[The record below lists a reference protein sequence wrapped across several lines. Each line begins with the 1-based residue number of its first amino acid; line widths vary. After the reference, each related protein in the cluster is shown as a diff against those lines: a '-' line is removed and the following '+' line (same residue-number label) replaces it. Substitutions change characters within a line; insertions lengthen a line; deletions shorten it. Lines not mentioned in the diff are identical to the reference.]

1 MNDILPYDFDDE
13 LVRVVMIAGDPWWVA
28 TDIAKVLGYRDAP
41 NMVRNLDEDEKG
53 THIVSTLGGEQQVAV
68 ISESGLY
75 VAIFKS
81 RKPDAIKFRK
91 WVTGTLLP
99 ELRRTGRYTL
109 YEQDP
114 PPTLPHEAQAVELQA
129 RVSVVRTALRLYGT
143 RGARDIWVQMGL
155 PVPIAHARASAE
167 DDPLAQEVREWIADR
182 LEVSCEAVSA
192 GLNIAHDT
200 SIGRR
205 IGALLRMFGWR
216 QTHVARDGHRTFRM
230 FSAPGTARWDEM
242 GGGHV

>member
-143 RGARDIWVQMGL
+143 RGARDI
-155 PVPIAHARASAE
+155 
-167 DDPLAQEVREWIADR
+167 
-182 LEVSCEAVSA
+182 
-192 GLNIAHDT
+192 
-200 SIGRR
+200 
-205 IGALLRMFGWR
+205 
-216 QTHVARDGHRTFRM
+216 
-230 FSAPGTARWDEM
+230 
-242 GGGHV
+242 

>member
-1 MNDILPYDFDDE
+1 MNDILPYDFEDN
-13 LVRVVMIAGDPWWVA
+13 LVRVVLIGGDPWWVA
-28 TDIAKVLGYRDAP
+28 TDVAKVLGYKRAP
-41 NMVRNLDEDEKG
+41 DMVRNLEEDEKG
-53 THIVSTLGGEQQVAV
+53 VHIVHTLGGEQSLSV

-81 RKPDAIKFRK
+81 RQADAVKFRK
-91 WVTGTLLP
+91 WVTGTVLP

-109 YEQDP
+109 HEQDP

-129 RVSVVRTALRLYGT
+129 RVAVVRAALRIFGT
-143 RGARDIWVQMGL
+143 RGARDIWVQVGL
-155 PVPIAHARASAE
+155 PVPIAHAKASAE
-167 DDPLAQEVREWIADR
+167 DDPLAAQVREWIADR
-182 LEVSCEAVSA
+182 QEVSVEDVCA
-192 GLNIAHDT
+192 GLDIVNEV

-230 FSAPGTARWDEM
+230 FSAPGTPRWDEM

>member
-1 MNDILPYDFDDE
+1 MNDILPYDFEDN
-13 LVRVVMIAGDPWWVA
+13 LVRVVLIGGDPWWIASDV
-28 TDIAKVLGYRDAP
+28 AKVLGYRDAA
-41 NMVRNLDEDEKG
+41 NMVRNLEDDEKG
-53 THIVSTLGGEQQVAV
+53 THIVSTLGGEQQVSV

-75 VAIFKS
+75 VSIFKS
-81 RKPDAIKFRK
+81 RREEAIKFRK
-91 WVTGTLLP
+91 WVTGTVLP

-109 YEQDP
+109 HDEP
-114 PPTLPHEAQAVELQA
+114 PPNLPHEAQAVELQA
-129 RVSVVRTALRLYGT
+129 RVSVVRTALRLFGT

-167 DDPLAQEVREWIADR
+167 DDPLATSVREWIADR
-182 LEVSCEAVSA
+182 SEVSVEDVCA
-192 GLNIAHDT
+192 GLDIVNEV

-242 GGGHV
+242 GGDHV

>member
-1 MNDILPYDFDDE
+1 MNDILPYDFEDN
-13 LVRVVMIAGDPWWVA
+13 LVRVVLIGGDPWWVA
-28 TDIAKVLGYRDAP
+28 TDVAKVLGYKRAP
-41 NMVRNLDEDEKG
+41 DMVRNLEEDEKG
-53 THIVSTLGGEQQVAV
+53 VHIVHTLGGEQSLSV

-81 RKPDAIKFRK
+81 RQADAIKFRK
-91 WVTGTLLP
+91 WVTGTVLP

-109 YEQDP
+109 HEQDP

-129 RVSVVRTALRLYGT
+129 RVAVVRAALRIFGT
-143 RGARDIWVQMGL
+143 RGARDIWVQVGL
-155 PVPIAHARASAE
+155 PVPIAHAKASAE
-167 DDPLAQEVREWIADR
+167 DDPLAAQVREWIADR
-182 LEVSCEAVSA
+182 QEVSVEDVCA
-192 GLNIAHDT
+192 GLDIVNEV

-216 QTHVARDGHRTFRM
+216 QTHVAREGHRTFRM
-230 FSAPGTARWDEM
+230 FSAPGTPRWDEM

>member
-1 MNDILPYDFDDE
+1 MSNILPYDFEDN
-13 LVRVVMIAGDPWWVA
+13 LVRVVLIAGDPWWVA
-28 TDIAKVLGYRDAP
+28 ADVAKVLGYRNAP
-41 NMVRNLDEDEKG
+41 DMVRNLDEDEKG
-53 THIVSTLGGEQQVAV
+53 THIVRTLGGDQEMNI
-68 ISESGLY
+68 ISEGGLY

-81 RKPDAIKFRK
+81 RREEAIKFRK
-91 WVTGTLLP
+91 WVTGTVLP

-109 YEQDP
+109 HEQDP
-114 PPTLPHEAQAVELQA
+114 PPTLPHEAQAAELQA
-129 RVSVVRTALRLYGT
+129 RVSVVRTALRIFGT

-155 PVPIAHARASAE
+155 PVPIAHAKAAAE
-167 DDPLAQEVREWIADR
+167 DDPLAVSVREWLADR
-182 LEVSCEAVSA
+182 QEVSVEDVCA
-192 GLNIAHDT
+192 GLDIVNEV

-230 FSAPGTARWDEM
+230 FSAPGTPRWEEM

>member
-1 MNDILPYDFDDE
+1 MSNILPYDFDDN
-13 LVRVVMIAGDPWWVA
+13 LVRVVLIGGDPWWVA
-28 TDIAKVLGYRDAP
+28 ADVAKVLGYSHTP
-41 NMVRNLDEDEKG
+41 HMVRNLEEDEKG
-53 THIVSTLGGEQQVAV
+53 VHITDTLGGHQELSV

-81 RKPDAIKFRK
+81 RRPEAIKFRK
-91 WVTGTLLP
+91 WVTGTVLP
-99 ELRRTGRYTL
+99 ELRRTGRYAL
-109 YEQDP
+109 HEQDP
-114 PPTLPHEAQAVELQA
+114 PPTLPHEAEANELQA
-129 RVSVVRTALRLYGT
+129 RVSVVRTAIRLFGT

-167 DDPLAQEVREWIADR
+167 DDPLAVAVREWLADR
-182 LEVSCEAVSA
+182 SEVSVEDVCA
-192 GLNIAHDT
+192 GLDIVNDT

-230 FSAPGTARWDEM
+230 FSAPGTPRWDEM
-242 GGGHV
+242 GGDHV